1 MLGFIVSTTG
11 IMVNPLKV
19 EAIVQLPPPRT
30 ILQLQSL
37 WDKVNFL
44 RRFIANYVEI
54 TKGFMRLLKKDV
66 PFHWDDAAQCSF
78 EALKHALK
86 TAPLLQPPNYNKDF
100 LLYLAAAE
108 STIGMVLVQEDD
120 LFSKYLIY
128 YLS

>member
-1 MLGFIVSTTG
+1 
-11 IMVNPLKV
+11 MVDPLKV

-37 WDKVNFL
+37 QGKANFL
-44 RRFIANYVEI
+44 RCFIANYDEI
-54 TKGFMRLLKKDV
+54 TKGFMRLLKKEV
-66 PFHWDDAAQCSF
+66 PFLWDKAAQRSF
-78 EALKHALK
+78 DALKHALT
-86 TAPLLQPPNYNKDF
+86 TAPLLRPPNYNKDF

-120 LFSKYLIY
+120 SFSEYVIY